1 MSAQR
6 LPGDECMIAPPE
18 SLVTPWFVAPGST
31 PVELT
36 AMNAVQWLRLAIE
49 MIGAVVLAVGVAR
62 AGWTFARD
70 IVLRGP
76 GEFTAIRLTLG
87 RYLSLAL
94 EFQLGADILST
105 AVSPS
110 WDEIGKLGAIAVIRT
125 ALNFFLSRELREADE
140 TMASEKSVERHD
152 AAARDPG

>member
-1 MSAQR
+1 MALVLFPFPTSEPR
-6 LPGDECMIAPPE
+6 
-18 SLVTPWFVAPGST
+18 SLTTPWFVAPGST

-49 MIGAVVLAVGVAR
+49 IIGAIVLAVGVVR
-62 AGWTFARD
+62 AAWTFARD

-125 ALNFFLSRELREADE
+125 ALNFFLSRELREADQ
-140 TMASEKSVERHD
+140 TMQSEHDVEAHD
-152 AAARDPG
+152 VAAGGTQRG

>member
-1 MSAQR
+1 MSSVMI
-6 LPGDECMIAPPE
+6 LPFPTSEPVA
-18 SLVTPWFVAPGST
+18 LTTPWLVAPGST

-49 MIGAVVLAVGVAR
+49 IIGAIVLAVGVVR
-62 AGWTFARD
+62 AAWTFARD

-125 ALNFFLSRELREADE
+125 ALNYFLSLELREADR
-140 TMASEKSVERHD
+140 TMKSEKDVEAHD
-152 AAARDPG
+152 VVAGGSPRG